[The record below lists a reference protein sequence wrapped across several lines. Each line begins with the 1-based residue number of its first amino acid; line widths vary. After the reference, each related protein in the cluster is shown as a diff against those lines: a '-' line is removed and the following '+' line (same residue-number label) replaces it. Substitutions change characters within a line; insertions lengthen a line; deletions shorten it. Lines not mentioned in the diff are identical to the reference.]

1 VPLPSSGE
9 KKSSRPTLHTRV
21 YSGTLGLAS
30 FKCAVL
36 LRAGSMYKNAQSSSS
51 PTQEITRRRSRFR
64 SGTLSQVPKRCSR
77 PCISTSTPLLRG
89 HQTKL
94 DSYRPLLTGT
104 MEKKPTDS
112 PRWLPKSNPG
122 QQFTQDPKNVTAG
135 STPPLLPRIVTLAA
149 FPPSWGNTT
158 GSLVYADTLND
169 SPTNTGR
176 VLCSYRHLRRIFL
189 HQVWS
194 KDSKPRKVGKR
205 LS

>member
-1 VPLPSSGE
+1 VALSDNGPSGFSHRELNPDSERPIRKLDCVTEIRSVPLPSSGE
-9 KKSSRPTLHTRV
+9 KESSRPTLHTRV
-21 YSGTLGLAS
+21 YSDTLGLAS

-135 STPPLLPRIVTLAA
+135 STPPLCLEL
-149 FPPSWGNTT
+149 
-158 GSLVYADTLND
+158 
-169 SPTNTGR
+169 
-176 VLCSYRHLRRIFL
+176 
-189 HQVWS
+189 
-194 KDSKPRKVGKR
+194 
-205 LS
+205 